1 MKKNYSD
8 TYEQLSDWKG
18 YYNSPEDFFAEFN
31 HYVTCPVGWYTKV
44 SSENRLCVLGEP
56 LEVEQF
62 IEKAQGLPWPAIYQ
76 GSRLGIDTEKLTPK
90 FCFNS
95 LVPMPREVYEH
106 LYEPDNDNTAISKGE
121 RWMLDNWGTDT
132 DVYGISQ
139 MESGLE
145 YPSDDNKKYSSI
157 LFYTRKPPDKWLT
170 QVSKMYPN
178 LIFTLDSISHHDT
191 FGISSVW
198 MKGEI
203 VQAALVPLEFIL
215 GK

>member
-8 TYEQLSDWKG
+8 TYEDISNWKKHFE
-18 YYNSPEDFFAEFN
+18 SAEDFFADIN
-31 HYVTCPVGWYTKV
+31 HYTTCPKCWYYPV
-44 SSENRLCVLGEP
+44 AFRMIIQIIGESS
-56 LEVEQF
+56 EVEQF
-62 IEKAQGLPWPAIYQ
+62 IEKNKGLPWPAIYQ
-76 GSRLGIDTEKLTPK
+76 GTRFGVDAKKLTPQ

-95 LVPMPREVYEH
+95 LVPMPQDVYEH

-139 MESGLE
+139 MKSGLE

-203 VQAALVPLEFIL
+203 VQSALVPLEFIL